1 MRNAWRWLG
10 GMLATTAALAA
21 AADPGVTA
29 TTILLGQSAAFTG
42 PAHELGIEMRAGAMA
57 YFQAVN
63 APGRVNGPQTESRS
77 RLEGQ
82 ESHPAAAH
90 PDTRVRGALLFAF

>member
-10 GMLATTAALAA
+10 GMLATTAAFAA

-42 PAHELGIEMRAGAMA
+42 PAQELGIEMRAGAMA

-63 APGRVNGPQTESRS
+63 AAGAGNSRKIALRLGGDGVESERAGGNTKKAIESR
-77 RLEGQ
+77 
-82 ESHPAAAH
+82 
-90 PDTRVRGALLFAF
+90 VF